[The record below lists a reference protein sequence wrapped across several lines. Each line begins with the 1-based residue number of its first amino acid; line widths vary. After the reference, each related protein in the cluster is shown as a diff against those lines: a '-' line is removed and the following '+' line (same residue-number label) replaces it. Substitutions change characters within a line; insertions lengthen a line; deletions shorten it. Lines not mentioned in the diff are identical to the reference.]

1 MYLPSPIPV
10 PGSWCR
16 KHHSSPGSDNAG
28 GALCKYTSLCKQT
41 VGVGKFPLGVVSKD
55 SLPSI
60 NEISSEGFVRWPLE
74 PEKILMQTLSDD
86 PLS

>member
-1 MYLPSPIPV
+1 MPEV
-10 PGSWCR
+10 
-16 KHHSSPGSDNAG
+16 
-28 GALCKYTSLCKQT
+28 LCVSILCKQT